1 MDRASECLLRGKIGT
16 EATLLTVH
24 SVERAMTRTQ
34 LTHIEVVLLTWQQ
47 LPGELLTLSAH
58 WIFVEC
64 RFYRI
69 AQVDIAGDLTI
80 ELLGL
85 FGQLKEENRITDFC
99 GRVIATKQRDTR
111 ILPDTGDALKS
122 ELPDWVLP

>member
-1 MDRASECLLRGKIGT
+1 
-16 EATLLTVH
+16 
-24 SVERAMTRTQ
+24 MTRTQ

-47 LPGELLTLSAH
+47 LPSELVSLSGH
-58 WIFVEC
+58 WIFVDC

-69 AQVDIAGDLTI
+69 AQVDMTGDLTI

-85 FGQLKEENRITDFC
+85 FEQLKEENRITDFC
-99 GRVIATKQRDTR
+99 GRVIPIKQRNTH
-111 ILPDTGDALKS
+111 ILPDTGDTLKN

>member
-1 MDRASECLLRGKIGT
+1 
-16 EATLLTVH
+16 
-24 SVERAMTRTQ
+24 MTRTQ

-47 LPGELLTLSAH
+47 LPDELLSLSAH
-58 WIFVEC
+58 WIFMEC

-99 GRVIATKQRDTR
+99 GRVVATKQRDTR

-122 ELPDWVLP
+122 GLPDWVLP

>member
-1 MDRASECLLRGKIGT
+1 MDRASGCLLRGKKGT
-16 EATLLTVH
+16 EAALVTVRNA
-24 SVERAMTRTQ
+24 ERAMTSTQ

-47 LPGELLTLSAH
+47 LPGELLDLSTH
-58 WIFVEC
+58 WIYVEC

-80 ELLGL
+80 NLLEL
-85 FGQLKEENRITDFC
+85 FGHLKEENRITDFC
-99 GRVIATKQRDTR
+99 GRVLPMNQRNTR
-111 ILPDTGDALKS
+111 VLPDTGDALKS